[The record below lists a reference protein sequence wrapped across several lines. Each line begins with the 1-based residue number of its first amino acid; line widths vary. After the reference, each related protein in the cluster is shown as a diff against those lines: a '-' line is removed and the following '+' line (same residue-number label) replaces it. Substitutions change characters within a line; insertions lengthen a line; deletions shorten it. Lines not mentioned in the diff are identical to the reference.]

1 VTRLIQVWSK
11 RCPKFPIPNDLGG
24 RFLSPLIFL
33 SLSLSLSHML
43 IFFPSPPARRPHPS
57 SRAGLSLSLSGRRVR
72 AASPLRRGSV
82 RCAGITRTTTHAS
95 CWGRKP
101 HPLAELGTRNP
112 IIPPPTADARPRG
125 GGGKLHLRRGDPHQR
140 HFLGRDGRLTQVSLQ
155 HHAQIRFDFPME
167 DRIRI
172 GEGIHSNCSRI
183 RSMVE
188 IDPGCFAAT

>member
-11 RCPKFPIPNDLGG
+11 RCPKFPILNDLGG

-43 IFFPSPPARRPHPS
+43 IFFPSPPARRPQPS
-57 SRAGLSLSLSGRRVR
+57 SRAGLSISLSGRRVR

-112 IIPPPTADARPRG
+112 IIPPPTADARGRWKTTSPPRRPSPAS
-125 GGGKLHLRRGDPHQR
+125 LSRSRWTPHPGLAATPRADQVR
-140 HFLGRDGRLTQVSLQ
+140 LPDGRPDT
-155 HHAQIRFDFPME
+155 
-167 DRIRI
+167 DRGR
-172 GEGIHSNCSRI
+172 H
-183 RSMVE
+183 
-188 IDPGCFAAT
+188 PL